1 MPGSNQQGKMPNPK
15 RILILGPESTGKS
28 TLAEDLADYF
38 GEPWVPEYA
47 REYLEKLG
55 REYSYE
61 DMLEIGKG
69 QVALEE
75 EIAKGAEKHLFCDT
89 DLRVI
94 HIWSEHRF
102 GKTDPWV
109 LKQIAARTYDL
120 ILLTDTDL
128 PWEPDPLREYPDLEM
143 RDYFLDLYK
152 KLAVKSGFPHFL
164 ISGDRKKRLKMAVKT
179 ISQL

>member
-1 MPGSNQQGKMPNPK
+1 MPSLK

-28 TLAEDLADYF
+28 TLTEDLAKYF

-47 REYLEKLG
+47 REYLEDLG
-55 REYSYE
+55 REYRYE
-61 DMLEIGKG
+61 DMLVIGEG
-69 QVALEE
+69 QVTLEDE
-75 EIAKGAEKHLFCDT
+75 MAEKAKKYLFCDT

-109 LKQIAARTYDL
+109 LDQIKERKYDL

-128 PWEPDPLREYPDLEM
+128 PWTPDPQREYPELEM
-143 RDYFLDLYK
+143 RNYFLDLYR
-152 KLAVKSGFPHFL
+152 KLAKHSGFPFKV
-164 ISGDRKKRLKMAVKT
+164 ISGNRKSREYIAIQAINSIGKETV
-179 ISQL
+179 